1 MIKRT
6 IIAIVVVF
14 IAWSVLD
21 FIIHGLVLQPIYVDT
36 AALWRPMEEMNNWLM
51 SLVGFIS
58 AAVFTAIY
66 AQLIKPKKTV
76 TGLSYGLLF
85 GLGAGISMG
94 FGTYCVMP
102 IPFSLAIGWFLGTV
116 IKATAGGW
124 LAGLIVKEPA
134 S

>member
-6 IIAIVVVF
+6 IIAIIVVF

-21 FIIHGLVLQPIYVDT
+21 FIIHGIVLQPIYVDT
-36 AALWRPMEEMNNWLM
+36 AVLWRPMEEMNRGLM
-51 SLVGFIS
+51 SLVVFIT

-66 AQLIKPKKTV
+66 AQLIKPKKTIA
-76 TGLSYGLLF
+76 GLSYGLLF
-85 GLGAGISMG
+85 GLGTGISMG

-116 IKATAGGW
+116 VKVTAGGW
-124 LAGLIVKEPA
+124 LVGLIVKEPA